1 VSEKCDIA
9 VECSIDS
16 AEIDVFNIYL
26 YLFGYYVHYLSK
38 QSLSVDTLYREVD
51 EVRIVHIFLP
61 IDEYYSIPVSGF
73 DTLSLVAVEFVYND
87 VVHIRETIE
96 SFFLQTWPHKEYII
110 IDGGST
116 DGTLDI
122 IKEYSYQLAYWCSEK
137 DRGIYDAMNKGIMK
151 ASGDW
156 INILNSGDRFY
167 REDTLETVFSGI
179 DVSGVDVLYG
189 NSAELSGKNHRCCRD
204 PIQDN
209 ELDCTTRCQRSPARS
224 VR

>member
-1 VSEKCDIA
+1 MSEKCDIA

-87 VVHIRETIE
+87 VVIIFEETDYLVALYGFAAWSEPYEVERHIV
-96 SFFLQTWPHKEYII
+96 FGYII
-110 IDGGST
+110 D
-116 DGTLDI
+116 L
-122 IKEYSYQLAYWCSEK
+122 
-137 DRGIYDAMNKGIMK
+137 
-151 ASGDW
+151 
-156 INILNSGDRFY
+156 F
-167 REDTLETVFSGI
+167 GI
-179 DVSGVDVLYG
+179 DVEFRHLFTPHYIEVFGEKREY
-189 NSAELSGKNHRCCRD
+189 A
-204 PIQDN
+204 
-209 ELDCTTRCQRSPARS
+209 
-224 VR
+224 